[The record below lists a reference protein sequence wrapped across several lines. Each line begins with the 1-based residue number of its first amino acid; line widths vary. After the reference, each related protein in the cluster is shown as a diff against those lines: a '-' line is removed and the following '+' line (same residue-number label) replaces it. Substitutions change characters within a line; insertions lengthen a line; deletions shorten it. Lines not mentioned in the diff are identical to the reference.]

1 MGVQSKSHLF
11 GCSSVH
17 RVRSKT
23 ARTDLTPDQ
32 FLALKE
38 TQDYLKEHPEAVSV
52 DGDDIFA
59 SEALCR
65 RYIHLLG
72 NKKLKKAF
80 RKAMANK

>member
-1 MGVQSKSHLF
+1 MGSQSKSHLF
-11 GCSSVH
+11 GCSSVQ
-17 RVRSKT
+17 RIRAEGPK
-23 ARTDLTPDQ
+23 ADLTPEQ

-38 TQDYLKEHPEAVSV
+38 TQDYLQEHPEAVSV

-80 RKAMANK
+80 RKAMQNR

>member
-1 MGVQSKSHLF
+1 MGAQSKGHLF

-17 RVRSKT
+17 GIRSHAPK
-23 ARTDLTPDQ
+23 ADLTPDQ

-80 RKAMANK
+80 RKAMESK